1 MTQILWITGPE
12 TLKKEKRR
20 PFSLAK
26 ANPLSSI
33 KLLMVNGAGLR
44 RLSLSAMF
52 FFAVIPGTW
61 NFRTGAA
68 YSAYHRRRCAD
79 RPFAHRRLQD
89 FEHGEWDE
97 PHPRA
102 VFLPRLGQLRLEHR
116 VDAMADVRDVLVLS
130 SRRSLDSRSSMEEGE
145 GSELKRIFHR
155 TAP

>member
-61 NFRTGAA
+61 NFRTGYRTLNTANGMNLTPA
-68 YSAYHRRRCAD
+68 QCSY
-79 RPFAHRRLQD
+79 
-89 FEHGEWDE
+89 
-97 PHPRA
+97 
-102 VFLPRLGQLRLEHR
+102 
-116 VDAMADVRDVLVLS
+116 
-130 SRRSLDSRSSMEEGE
+130 LDSAN
-145 GSELKRIFHR
+145 FAWN
-155 TAP
+155 TASTQWLM

>member
-61 NFRTGAA
+61 NFRTGTYMA
-68 YSAYHRRRCAD
+68 YTDADVESAD

-89 FEHGEWDE
+89 FEHGERDE

-116 VDAMADVRDVLVLS
+116 VDAMADVRLVLS
-130 SRRSLDSRSSMEEGE
+130 FPAFSRFTF
-145 GSELKRIFHR
+145 FHGR
-155 TAP
+155 R